1 MFFYVTGNC
10 GPNSLLTDRR
20 TFERAESTEE
30 RVLMAFLLERTE
42 LALLSDCVLLCSESE
57 LSTMISS
64 GGGCC
69 LTGAFLSC
77 LGACLAG
84 RIAAF

>member
-1 MFFYVTGNC
+1 
-10 GPNSLLTDRR
+10 
-20 TFERAESTEE
+20 
-30 RVLMAFLLERTE
+30 MAFLLERTE

-64 GGGCC
+64 GGGS
-69 LTGAFLSC
+69 LAGAFLSC
-77 LGACLAG
+77 LSACLAG